1 MRAKKTDLRSYVFTE
16 ANARWK
22 LIYHLDFHLNL
33 PLIYLEGVQ
42 EGFYVTK
49 ELFHWRLLN
58 VQTEKFDEFL
68 VHCGHVFVHLN
79 KNIDL
84 ILGAAI
90 KTVRA
95 VKEKNCIWPCHAFGV
110 IKEKLKW
117 NFPVVLF
124 IILHKV
130 VLPFESLDEIL
141 KCDHSNESFWAII
154 SCGTVYYAMQ
164 GGSTFWVCGRNLE
177 VLPFKLELLSCTFLF
192 YWMSLYGAQN
202 PGADLGGGCRGCA
215 PPWDDLRFSNTT
227 GVLQKKTM
235 WIIGVEVEQETS
247 APPPKKNSG
256 SAPWP

>member
-49 ELFHWRLLN
+49 ELFHGRLLN

-95 VKEKNCIWPCHAFGV
+95 VKEKNCIWPCHAFGN
-110 IKEKLKW
+110 IKEKGKL
-117 NFPVVLF
+117 
-124 IILHKV
+124 
-130 VLPFESLDEIL
+130 
-141 KCDHSNESFWAII
+141 
-154 SCGTVYYAMQ
+154 SCGTVYYSAQ
-164 GGSTFWVCGRNLE
+164 GGSTFWVFGWNPK
-177 VLPFKLELLSCTFLF
+177 VWPFKWEFLSNNFLWYCILCYARWFYLLSLWTKSWGATIQIGATKLYFSVLLNVLIWCTK
-192 YWMSLYGAQN
+192 
-202 PGADLGGGCRGCA
+202 PRGGSRGRVQRVRT
-215 PPWDDLRFSNTT
+215 PLR
-227 GVLQKKTM
+227 
-235 WIIGVEVEQETS
+235 
-247 APPPKKNSG
+247 
-256 SAPWP
+256 WPAVF

>member
-49 ELFHWRLLN
+49 ELFHGRLLN

-84 ILGAAI
+84 ILGVAI

-117 NFPVVLF
+117 NFPVVPF

-192 YWMSLYGAQN
+192 YWMSLCGA
-202 PGADLGGGCRGCA
+202 
-215 PPWDDLRFSNTT
+215 
-227 GVLQKKTM
+227 
-235 WIIGVEVEQETS
+235 
-247 APPPKKNSG
+247 
-256 SAPWP
+256 